1 MSRYSA
7 TARRVGSHECDT
19 MRRLYPDEVQHV
31 TGLPCI
37 MTLKTSNAYLHFGGP
52 KEKYR
57 PYLVLTGEPVG
68 FEGDFPGNISKL
80 AYDRAIDRVPMEYV
94 YELSRKNLA
103 DMVAKGLYEPGF
115 EVPEVIKHNTWYLPV
130 NAELYHA
137 EVTFGEG
144 DAARKSSLIFIRP
157 QDGSYQDEENSL
169 ICSDEGI
176 TIDGKE
182 IPASGYTVHEYF
194 NAVLD
199 KEEEAEYDEDGFLKE
214 SEDYLEDVPDD
225 AYKGYENALDGTQTP
240 DQFLMTE
247 EEQAMLEASQS
258 MVEETKEV
266 PEVDPVAYDAMK
278 KAADEQYRER
288 EEQRKRTLME
298 EAHEEAIQGE
308 ESELIQEEAFSE
320 ESGSITGEDDE
331 AAAKKRSATFN
342 NQAENIDTPAEVA
355 LQGKSLHPGAAQ
367 LVDDGVI
374 EQTQEMID
382 ERNANR
388 RVDADFLMDDENP
401 DVAPELG

>member
-176 TIDGKE
+176 TIDGL
-182 IPASGYTVHEYF
+182 Y
-194 NAVLD
+194 
-199 KEEEAEYDEDGFLKE
+199 
-214 SEDYLEDVPDD
+214 
-225 AYKGYENALDGTQTP
+225 
-240 DQFLMTE
+240 
-247 EEQAMLEASQS
+247 
-258 MVEETKEV
+258 
-266 PEVDPVAYDAMK
+266 
-278 KAADEQYRER
+278 
-288 EEQRKRTLME
+288 
-298 EAHEEAIQGE
+298 
-308 ESELIQEEAFSE
+308 
-320 ESGSITGEDDE
+320 
-331 AAAKKRSATFN
+331 
-342 NQAENIDTPAEVA
+342 
-355 LQGKSLHPGAAQ
+355 GA
-367 LVDDGVI
+367 
-374 EQTQEMID
+374 
-382 ERNANR
+382 
-388 RVDADFLMDDENP
+388 
-401 DVAPELG
+401 

>member
-103 DMVAKGLYEPGF
+103 DMVAKGLYESGF

-194 NAVLD
+194 NAVFD

-298 EAHEEAIQGE
+298 EALEEAIQEE
-308 ESELIQEEAFSE
+308 ESEFIQEEAPSE
-320 ESGSITGEDDE
+320 ESGFITGEDDE

>member
-194 NAVLD
+194 NAVFD

-298 EAHEEAIQGE
+298 EALEEAIQEE
-308 ESELIQEEAFSE
+308 ESEFIQEEAPSE
-320 ESGSITGEDDE
+320 ESGFITGEDDE

-355 LQGKSLHPGAAQ
+355 LQGKSLHPGASQ

>member
-130 NAELYHA
+130 NAELYYA

-258 MVEETKEV
+258 TVEETKEV

-298 EAHEEAIQGE
+298 EAREEAIQEE
-308 ESELIQEEAFSE
+308 ESELIQEEAPSE
-320 ESGSITGEDDE
+320 ESGFITGEDDE

>member
-298 EAHEEAIQGE
+298 EAREEAIQGE

-320 ESGSITGEDDE
+320 ESGFITGEDDE

>member
-298 EAHEEAIQGE
+298 EAREEAIQGE

-320 ESGSITGEDDE
+320 ESGFITGENDE

>member
-214 SEDYLEDVPDD
+214 SKDYLEDVPDD

-298 EAHEEAIQGE
+298 EAREEAIQGE

-320 ESGSITGEDDE
+320 ESGFITGEDDE

>member
-320 ESGSITGEDDE
+320 ESGFITGEDDE

>member
-137 EVTFGEG
+137 KVTFGEG

-194 NAVLD
+194 NAVFD

-298 EAHEEAIQGE
+298 EALEEAIQEE
-308 ESELIQEEAFSE
+308 ESEFIQEEAPSE
-320 ESGSITGEDDE
+320 ESGFITGEDDE